1 MSRIKHL
8 QLVLPQALAQ
18 LRLADQQ
25 AQSSLLAHWLAS
37 GERQRLWQADDLSH
51 ARLDPWQHSLLY
63 CFNSTLRAQ
72 GLASAKLHWRGE
84 GGAWRGGTALH
95 LEFVHL
101 AAGLDDL
108 RLVTPP
114 PATVDETTQLLGSLQ
129 PSLSLAGFELLAS
142 PSAQADRWYV
152 HCARELQV
160 ITYSPRGGFATR
172 LYDIMPQGT
181 DGPDLR
187 RLMTEVQMVL
197 HEHPVNQQRAQRGV
211 PALNALWFWGAAQL
225 DLVAEQATQRV
236 LSNHA
241 YVRGL
246 CEHLHLEYWPLPADA
261 QSVLSVEA
269 HQQLLVLPD
278 MMLPQLEAIWLQ
290 PLQSALQRGVIEQL
304 DVYVDH
310 WHVSLRGGRWAQLRR
325 RLAQRQPVLAE
336 VLA

>member
-1 MSRIKHL
+1 
-8 QLVLPQALAQ
+8 
-18 LRLADQQ
+18 
-25 AQSSLLAHWLAS
+25 
-37 GERQRLWQADDLSH
+37 
-51 ARLDPWQHSLLY
+51 
-63 CFNSTLRAQ
+63 
-72 GLASAKLHWRGE
+72 
-84 GGAWRGGTALH
+84 
-95 LEFVHL
+95 
-101 AAGLDDL
+101 
-108 RLVTPP
+108 
-114 PATVDETTQLLGSLQ
+114 LLGSLQ

-160 ITYSPRGGFATR
+160 ITYSPHGGFATR

-236 LSNHA
+236 LSNHP

-261 QSVLSVEA
+261 QAVLSVDA
-269 HQQLLVLPD
+269 HQQLLVLPEL
-278 MMLPQLEAIWLQ
+278 MLPQLEAIWLQ

-325 RLAQRQPVLAE
+325 RLAQRKPVLAE